1 MAFVLVMQ
9 VIFYRPPSFQQLHRG
24 TRTKMGELKRVDF
37 AGCFL
42 IVAGLVLLLL
52 GVSWGGCKTHLILLA
67 TWLAKWIR
75 RSTSTVGIT
84 HNNRPHRQWRLRVHH
99 LCFLG

>member
-24 TRTKMGELKRVDF
+24 NRTKMGELKRVDYV
-37 AGCFL
+37 GCFL

-52 GVSWGGCKTHLILLA
+52 GVSWGGCKTHLI
-67 TWLAKWIR
+67 
-75 RSTSTVGIT
+75 
-84 HNNRPHRQWRLRVHH
+84 RL
-99 LCFLG
+99 G